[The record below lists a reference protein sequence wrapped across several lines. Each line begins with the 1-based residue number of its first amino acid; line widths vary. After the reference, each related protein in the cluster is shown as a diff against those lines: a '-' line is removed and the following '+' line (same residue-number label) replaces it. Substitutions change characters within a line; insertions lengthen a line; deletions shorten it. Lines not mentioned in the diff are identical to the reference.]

1 MFNLKKVSL
10 VVVGSLVATFFAT
23 ANENTNMPTEMASK
37 NDLSHLVSQ
46 YDTDKDGKLS
56 KDEVRASKN
65 STLISN
71 FTKID
76 ANKDGSLSKEE
87 LKSF

>member
-23 ANENTNMPTEMASK
+23 ANEMPSEMDSK
-37 NDLSHLVSQ
+37 KDLSHLVNQ
-46 YDTDKDGKLS
+46 FDTDKNGKLS
-56 KDEVRASKN
+56 KDEVTASKN
-65 STLISN
+65 SILIVN
-71 FTKID
+71 FSKID
-76 ANKDGSLSKEE
+76 ANKDSSLSKEE

>member
-23 ANENTNMPTEMASK
+23 ANEVTNMPTEVKSK
-37 NDLSHLVSQ
+37 SDLSHLVSQ

-65 STLISN
+65 SILISN

-76 ANKDGSLSKEE
+76 ANSDGSLSKEE
-87 LKSF
+87 LKSV

>member
-23 ANENTNMPTEMASK
+23 ANEMPPETGSK
-37 NDLSHLVSQ
+37 KNLSHLVSQ
-46 YDTDKDGKLS
+46 YDTDKNGKLS

-65 STLISN
+65 STLIVN
-71 FTKID
+71 FSKID
-76 ANKDGSLSKEE
+76 ANNDGSLSKEE
-87 LKSF
+87 LKSV